1 MKVLEELQG
10 IGNVTS
16 KDFLDAHMALV
27 ESMASAGD
35 ATSSLPGIRVDK
47 RTLEATLD
55 IMESHG
61 DIKSLKTSVVLPT
74 GSSRLVRIVHLPS
87 VSQEQINAFLAAL
100 GRNLSITQQA
110 VIQTIETTL
119 MTAKPPVVQRP
130 ALPLQLLQRDKPSLD
145 LERWNRNG
153 ERAMQLFEYDDAT
166 IREVLLTEKST
177 LSQKYGYILAKGL
190 RMRAMHLFTLKAFET
205 ELDSPWIVS
214 TDSRIV
220 HLSFY
225 ASDLPLDVYCSLVS
239 TLVHEE
245 ALTRLLETS
254 EGRKALVRHL
264 PPALHTSLQIGRSR
278 SRSRFLDMLHA
289 LMCLK
294 LVSPLKVSDAEV
306 PTIRCAPNGEHPQ
319 AFDVLANEWIPG
331 NLASAPLYWRFNT
344 TAPVHLWTLS
354 GTSPPFW
361 RDMSVQSG
369 AAAAQFWD
377 ELQRA
382 CTDHAFAK
390 NAPCPPMSSST
401 GPASV
406 DPALKSWI
414 RRKMS
419 WDASYD
425 LTWHQR
431 AYLRNSLG
439 IHLENPLQDQE
450 HTVDSLEKLCW
461 VVSAPIAVVREFLD
475 KARTKRRHELERARR
490 RIEKQ
495 KEQDA
500 ENVSGAR
507 APRRTATEAK
517 SLIVKKAAIAKEQRA
532 KDWDELL
539 RRVHPDVLKGTAASR
554 VGQVRTKYM
563 NAFTVGKTNWD
574 DEISRAIKEAQIAA
588 ETVLMSAPRLAFA
601 PGARAAVPPV
611 VTNAPEKSVEELITK
626 QGPPRQKEESK
637 RRRRSTKADEPG
649 TSSSN

>member
-220 HLSFY
+220 QL
-225 ASDLPLDVYCSLVS
+225 
-239 TLVHEE
+239 
-245 ALTRLLETS
+245 
-254 EGRKALVRHL
+254 
-264 PPALHTSLQIGRSR
+264 
-278 SRSRFLDMLHA
+278 
-289 LMCLK
+289 
-294 LVSPLKVSDAEV
+294 
-306 PTIRCAPNGEHPQ
+306 
-319 AFDVLANEWIPG
+319 
-331 NLASAPLYWRFNT
+331 
-344 TAPVHLWTLS
+344 
-354 GTSPPFW
+354 
-361 RDMSVQSG
+361 
-369 AAAAQFWD
+369 
-377 ELQRA
+377 
-382 CTDHAFAK
+382 
-390 NAPCPPMSSST
+390 
-401 GPASV
+401 
-406 DPALKSWI
+406 
-414 RRKMS
+414 
-419 WDASYD
+419 
-425 LTWHQR
+425 
-431 AYLRNSLG
+431 
-439 IHLENPLQDQE
+439 
-450 HTVDSLEKLCW
+450 
-461 VVSAPIAVVREFLD
+461 
-475 KARTKRRHELERARR
+475 
-490 RIEKQ
+490 
-495 KEQDA
+495 
-500 ENVSGAR
+500 
-507 APRRTATEAK
+507 
-517 SLIVKKAAIAKEQRA
+517 
-532 KDWDELL
+532 
-539 RRVHPDVLKGTAASR
+539 
-554 VGQVRTKYM
+554 
-563 NAFTVGKTNWD
+563 
-574 DEISRAIKEAQIAA
+574 
-588 ETVLMSAPRLAFA
+588 
-601 PGARAAVPPV
+601 
-611 VTNAPEKSVEELITK
+611 
-626 QGPPRQKEESK
+626 
-637 RRRRSTKADEPG
+637 
-649 TSSSN
+649 